1 METWSIQQ
9 EQYSVAIR
17 VPAYGCA
24 HSLEEVDTDYS
35 QLNKYKVAHRG
46 EKVAVI
52 AVGDFYQK
60 GEAVVNALANDGID
74 ATLINPRYLSGED
87 EALLNDL
94 KKDHQLVATIEDGSL
109 DGGFGERIARF
120 YGPSDMKV
128 INFGVKK
135 QLYDRYDVNELLR
148 ENHLTE
154 EQIVADIKAIL

>member
-1 METWSIQQ
+1 M
-9 EQYSVAIR
+9 
-17 VPAYGCA
+17 
-24 HSLEEVDTDYS
+24 
-35 QLNKYKVAHRG
+35 N
-46 EKVAVI
+46 
-52 AVGDFYQK
+52 
-60 GEAVVNALANDGID
+60 D
-74 ATLINPRYLSGED
+74 ATLPGNIREYVVYSAYYVVSAIRCDANNIVTQVPYTDQIYSNLILIFVISE
-87 EALLNDL
+87 
-94 KKDHQLVATIEDGSL
+94 TIEDGSL